1 MVSKEGCLVQQ
12 YAKLYQ
18 IVPAQKKST
27 QRRHHACAWS
37 EHQHQHQSYMC
48 SPVCV
53 CACMCLYV
61 RTANDVHFPTKYL
74 NGHFLI
80 QSDSIHQPSI
90 IFLSIF
96 IPKKSIQQIIYVVR
110 IVFILL
116 IRSLLQIFGTS
127 TTRQRKIDSNGMEEH
142 RCDCVRPH
150 HSESNACELTKL

>member
-1 MVSKEGCLVQQ
+1 MVSKKGCLVQQ

-37 EHQHQHQSYMC
+37 EHQHQHLSCMS
-48 SPVCV
+48 SPECV

-74 NGHFLI
+74 NGHFSI
-80 QSDSIHQPSI
+80 QSDSFHQPSI

-96 IPKKSIQQIIYVVR
+96 FPTKIHSSNYLRGENCFYIINSIIVR
-110 IVFILL
+110 N
-116 IRSLLQIFGTS
+116 IRHIDNA
-127 TTRQRKIDSNGMEEH
+127 TTENRFKWNGRTPM
-142 RCDCVRPH
+142 
-150 HSESNACELTKL
+150 